1 MSEFI
6 YKDYSSNLKFGEH
19 TFNMPLNENMA
30 DIIDKSFNDSLI
42 QRKCET
48 IEDLDNWYNDLLDAI
63 DKVLGVGAADKIMER
78 FAHPGVMEV
87 MSVINYITTE
97 WRNAYG
103 ELVEEIKKT
112 TPQPNRATRR
122 AKRR

>member
-30 DIIDKSFNDSLI
+30 DIIDKSFDSSLI

-48 IEDLDNWYNDLLDAI
+48 IDDLDNWYNDLLDAI